1 MPQSQFPSQRPIILS
16 LTTMHDAGMSL
27 LREAA
32 ELRMASATDPATL
45 QSEVVDADALIIRT
59 GGVVDAALLD
69 CGQKLKV
76 VGRHGVGYDQIDV
89 EAATER
95 GVQVLYTPGANTQSV
110 CEHVFAMMIGLSK
123 HFPKMLAAM
132 AAGDYF
138 ARTSMTGRDLFGRTL
153 GIIGFG
159 RIGRWVG
166 ETARAGFHMRV
177 LYNDIVPA
185 PPEIEARA
193 DAKRVGFEELLA
205 ASEYVTLHVPLDAS
219 TRHMI
224 DRAALARMRPDAIL
238 INACRGP
245 VVVESAIAEALEAG
259 RLWGYGADVFEE
271 EPPPKNHP
279 LIGRPDVMLTP
290 HSAAQTEE
298 GLRNMAT
305 LIAQDVLGVLR
316 GDAPRN
322 PVNDPA
328 RVAARRLE
336 RSAGRSSKKKP

>member
-1 MPQSQFPSQRPIILS
+1 MPQFQSKSQRPVILS
-16 LTTMHDAGMSL
+16 LTKMHDAGMRL

-32 ELRMASATDPATL
+32 DLRMASGTDPATL
-45 QSEVVDADALIIRT
+45 QREVVDADALIIRT

-69 CGQKLKV
+69 CGKKLKV

-110 CEHVFAMMIGLSK
+110 CEHVLGMMIGLSK
-123 HFPKMLAAM
+123 YFPQMMAAL

-159 RIGRWVG
+159 RIGRRMG
-166 ETARAGFHMRV
+166 EMARTGFNMRV
-177 LYNDIVPA
+177 LYHDIVPA
-185 PPEIEARA
+185 PPEFEARA
-193 DAKRVGFEELLA
+193 GATRVSFEEVLE
-205 ASEYVTLHVPLDAS
+205 ASEYLTLHVPLDDS
-219 TRHMI
+219 TRRMI
-224 DRAALARMRPDAIL
+224 DRAALARMRSDAIL

-245 VVVESAIAEALEAG
+245 VVVESAVAEALDAG

-271 EPPPKNHP
+271 EPPPKDHP
-279 LIGRPDVMLTP
+279 LIGRTDVMLTP

-305 LIAQDVLGVLR
+305 WIAQDVLGVLR
-316 GDAPRN
+316 GEAPRN

-328 RVAARRLE
+328 RVAANRLRR
-336 RSAGRSSKKKP
+336 